1 MDTLWQDVKYSMRTL
16 AKAPGFAAVAVL
28 ALALGL
34 GANTAIFSMV
44 YSLMWK
50 PLPGATD
57 AGELVSVTMVEG
69 DSSYPQPLSYPAYR
83 DYREMK
89 EVFAGAVAY
98 SSEFTQLSADQG
110 TPERIL
116 PLVVSGNYFDALG
129 VKTAQGRTF
138 TADEGE
144 RMGAGNVVV
153 LDYLYWQRRFN
164 GDPGMVGKTVRLN
177 AQPFTVIGVA
187 AREFRGTTS
196 FFRPTLYLPVT
207 GAQFLDP
214 RYKEYL
220 EDRQRGGGWSMVAR
234 LKPGVSLA
242 QARAAAETQAARLA
256 QEYPQA
262 HKGQRAVV
270 YPEPRARMEA
280 SAIAYMPPIALV
292 FLTLAGLVLLVACA
306 NVANLLLA
314 RASGR
319 DKEIAIRAAL
329 GAGRGRIVR
338 QLLAE
343 SLLLALVGAGAGLLL
358 AQWATNAIGS
368 IRFATDLP
376 LSFDFAPD
384 WRVFGYALA
393 LAVATG
399 VLAGLFPG
407 WRAGRTNLVATLKE
421 GGRTSSWRASARH
434 PFRDGLI
441 VSQVAV
447 SMVLLV
453 CAGLFF
459 RTTLNAARQDL
470 GFQIPGRMVAAMD
483 TSLRQYDEARS
494 QLFYKQLLDRVRA
507 IPGVVSAG
515 TGRYLPIGFGN
526 GVLQFFIEGRP
537 QDKENAPRAF
547 FNLVSSDY
555 FKTMGM
561 PILQGRDFTER
572 DDATAPRV
580 AIINDAMAAK
590 FWPGDDPVGKR
601 FTVEDSRDKPIEIV
615 GVTRAVYFVLPAG
628 QPNPGF
634 YLPEPQRHRGDRILH
649 VLAQGDP
656 AALIPA
662 VRAEILALDPEMP
675 IWDVRTLA
683 QHIFEG
689 KMFLFNVG
697 TGMITAFGL
706 IGISL
711 AAVGLYGVMAYLVG
725 QRTHEIGVRMALG
738 ASSGQVLC
746 MVVRQGMFK
755 TSIGIVLG
763 VLAAFGVT
771 RLFTF
776 LLVGVTPTDPLTYA
790 LVVLFLAA
798 VAVVASLVPAWRA
811 SRVDPLLALRCD

>member
-1 MDTLWQDVKYSMRTL
+1 MGIMGDIKYAMRTL
-16 AKAPGFAAVAVL
+16 GKAPGFTLVAVL

-44 YSLMWK
+44 YALIWK

-57 AGELVSVTMVEG
+57 AGALVSVTVVDG
-69 DSSYPQPLSYPAYR
+69 DIGYPQPLSYPAYR
-83 DYREMK
+83 DYRGLR
-89 EVFAGAVAY
+89 EVFTDAAAFT
-98 SSEFTQLSADQG
+98 SEFTQLSADQG
-110 TPERIL
+110 HPERAL

-129 VKTAQGRTF
+129 VKTALGRTF
-138 TADEGE
+138 SPDEGE
-144 RMGAGNVVV
+144 RMGAGNVIV
-153 LDYLYWQRRFN
+153 LDHLYWQRRFN
-164 GDPGMVGKTVRLN
+164 GDAGIVGKTVRLN
-177 AQPFTVIGVA
+177 SQPFTIIGVTA
-187 AREFRGTTS
+187 PAFRGTTA
-196 FFRPTLYLPVT
+196 FFQPPFYLPVT
-207 GAQFLDP
+207 GAQFMDS
-214 RYKEYL
+214 RYKEFV
-220 EDRQRGGGWSMVAR
+220 ENRERGGGWSVVAR
-234 LKPGVSLA
+234 LRPGVSLA

-262 HKGQRAVV
+262 HKGQRALV
-270 YPEPRARMEA
+270 YPEPRARMET

-292 FLTLAGLVLLVACA
+292 FMTLAGLVLLVACA

-343 SLLLALVGAGAGLLL
+343 SLLLSLAGAGAGLLL

-376 LSFDFAPD
+376 MSFDFAPN
-384 WRVFGYALA
+384 WTVFGYALG
-393 LAVATG
+393 LAMVTG
-399 VLAGLFPG
+399 LIAGLAPG

-421 GGRTSSWRASARH
+421 GGRTASARGGSRH
-434 PFRDGLI
+434 PFRDGLVI
-441 VSQVAV
+441 SQVAV

-459 RTTLNAARQDL
+459 RTTQNAAKQDL

-483 TSLRQYDEARS
+483 TSLRQYDDARS
-494 QLFYKQLLDRVRA
+494 QIFYKQLLDRVRA
-507 IPGVVSAG
+507 MPGVLSAS

-526 GVLQFFIEGRP
+526 GMLQFYVEGRS
-537 QDKENAPRAF
+537 QDRETAPSAF
-547 FNLVSSDY
+547 FNVVSTDY
-555 FKTMGM
+555 FQTMGM
-561 PILQGRDFTER
+561 PILNGRDFTER
-572 DDATAPRV
+572 DDEKAPLV

-590 FWPGDDPVGKR
+590 FWPGENPVGRR
-601 FTVEDSRDKPIEIV
+601 FAVEDAADKPIEII

-628 QPNPGF
+628 KPNPGF
-634 YLPEPQRHRGDRILH
+634 YLPEPQRVRTDRILH

-656 AALIPA
+656 AKLIPA

-675 IWDVRTLA
+675 LWDVRTME

-697 TGMITAFGL
+697 TGMIGAFGL

-738 ASSGQVLC
+738 ASGGQVLG
-746 MVVRQGMFK
+746 MVLRQSLLK
-755 TSIGIVLG
+755 TGIGVALG

-776 LLVGVTPTDPLTYA
+776 LLVGVTPTDPLTYG
-790 LVVLFLAA
+790 LVVLFLAL
-798 VAVVASLVPAWRA
+798 VATGATLAPAWRA
-811 SRVDPLLALRCD
+811 SRVDPLIALRCE